1 FPRMDA
7 GVRTDELLLPVNAW
21 PLVVMLLESLVV
33 VLPLVAEPLTKVVD
47 ERAVLDQSVPIV
59 VADLVTEMTQDSAV
73 RFVEPEP
80 PPLAFHLIRL
90 GHIQRDHPVIMPGEY
105 RRCSVSLGICQE
117 LKSEATFGLLKLA
130 LDRTSQSQQGV
141 HQAPLRHL
149 ELVPG
154 LLVPRPAQVRDHT
167 RQATRLAERVRVVIA
182 DDPVT
187 DVVLRVVVAEAI
199 EPSFRPGQGRA

>member
-1 FPRMDA
+1 
-7 GVRTDELLLPVNAW
+7 
-21 PLVVMLLESLVV
+21 MLLESPGV
-33 VLPLVAEPLTKVVD
+33 VLPLVAEPLTEVVD

-59 VADLVTEMTQDSAV
+59 VADLVTKMAQEGAV

-80 PPLAFHLIRL
+80 PSLTFHLIRL
-90 GHIQRDHPVIMPGEY
+90 GRIQRDHPVSMPGEH

-117 LKSEATFGLLKLA
+117 LKSEATFGLLQLA
-130 LDRTSQSQQGV
+130 LDRTSQSHQGV

-167 RQATRLAERVRVVIA
+167 RQATRPAERVRVVVA
-182 DDPVT
+182 DDPIT
-187 DVVLRVVVAEAI
+187 DVVLRVVVTEAI
-199 EPSFRPGQGRA
+199 ETSFRPGQGERQRPAPTGFSDPRSGK